1 MYPVQFSITYP
12 ESSSRLTALVRIIL
26 AIPILLVGSFIT
38 GAGLSGDPEL
48 DEYLVP
54 LTAGGLLFIAPL
66 LMILF
71 RQKYPRWWFDWNLE
85 LSRFIARVS
94 AYLLLLRDEYPSTD
108 EHQAVD
114 LQIEYPDVKGELNRF
129 LPVIK
134 WLLSIPHLIILVIL
148 VSLALI
154 VSVIAWF
161 AILITGRYP
170 RALFSFV
177 EGTMRWG
184 YRYDAYTFLLTTDK
198 YPPFSLG
205 P

>member
-1 MYPVQFSITYP
+1 MS
-12 ESSSRLTALVRIIL
+12 
-26 AIPILLVGSFIT
+26 
-38 GAGLSGDPEL
+38 
-48 DEYLVP
+48 
-54 LTAGGLLFIAPL
+54 IAPL

-129 LPVIK
+129 LPIIK

-177 EGTMRWG
+177 KGPCDGGTV
-184 YRYDAYTFLLTTDK
+184 YDAYTFLLTTDSIRHSALGR
-198 YPPFSLG
+198 SL
-205 P
+205 